1 VVPPSPQPTAGL
13 ATATKHR
20 QRPRPRQAGYHAR
33 VALKPASGRLALVE
47 LYERGVRAFLHWAD
61 DPVLDRATVTA
72 FTADLLAQGREPATA
87 RAYQLA
93 VRLFAGW
100 LAAEGELPADPLAGL
115 KPPRLDQKLTPV
127 LSDEQLRAFIAACQ
141 GRSFRDRRDE
151 ALVRLMAE
159 TGLRAGECVAL
170 TLADVDLD
178 AGMATVR
185 RGKGGKGRRVAFGA
199 QTARALDR
207 YLRMRRS
214 HRLAGT
220 GRLWLADNG
229 RSFGYDGLRKA
240 LVGRA
245 ELAGIKGFHPHV
257 LRHTAAHRWL
267 AAGGSEGGLMAV
279 AGWANRAMLD
289 RYAAATRA
297 ERAAAEAR
305 GLNLGDL

>member
-1 VVPPSPQPTAGL
+1 MPARRLPPALDLAELSKSWLRHLRAEHKSP
-13 ATATKHR
+13 AT
-20 QRPRPRQAGYHAR
+20 
-33 VALKPASGRLALVE
+33 VE
-47 LYERGVRAFLHWAD
+47 LYERGVRAYLTWCERTGAAA
-61 DPVLDRATVTA
+61 VLDRATVVS
-72 FTADLLAQGREPATA
+72 FVGDLLDAGKEPATA

-93 VRLFAGW
+93 VRLFASW
-100 LAAEGELPADPLAGL
+100 LVDEGELPADPLVGL
-115 KPPRLDQKLTPV
+115 KPPKLDAKVVPV
-127 LSDEQLRAFIAACQ
+127 LSDDQLRALLAACA
-141 GRSFRDRRDE
+141 GKDFRDRRDE

-159 TGLRAGECVAL
+159 TGIRAGEAVAL
-170 TLADVDLD
+170 TVADVDLD

-185 RGKGGKGRRVAFGA
+185 RGKGGKGRRVAFGP
-199 QTARALDR
+199 QTSRAIDR
-207 YLRMRRS
+207 YLRLRRG
-214 HRLAGT
+214 HRLADT

-229 RSFGYDGLRKA
+229 RSFGYDGLRA
-240 LVGRA
+240 TLVRRA

-267 AAGGSEGGLMAV
+267 AAGGSEGGLMAT